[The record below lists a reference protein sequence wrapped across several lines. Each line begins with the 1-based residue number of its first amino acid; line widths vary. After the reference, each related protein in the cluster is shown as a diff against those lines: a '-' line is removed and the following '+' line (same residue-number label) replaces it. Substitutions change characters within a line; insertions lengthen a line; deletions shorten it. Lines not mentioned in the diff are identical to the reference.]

1 MKKMTRLIIEIA
13 QKEKKEKI
21 DQGLV
26 LGKKE
31 QTHIG
36 LSLPLSATIKPGGT
50 VCSSHVRT
58 LKSKEWLAA
67 EEQNSKYRGTNV
79 VFTDETG
86 L

>member
-1 MKKMTRLIIEIA
+1 MPRKRKK
-13 QKEKKEKI
+13 KKI
-21 DQGLV
+21 DLGLV

-36 LSLPLSATIKPGGT
+36 LSLPLSATIKPGET
-50 VCSSHVRT
+50 VCSSHVRP
-58 LKSKEWLAA
+58 LKSKEWLAV
-67 EEQNSKYRGTNV
+67 EEQNSKYHGTNV